1 MKYHELV
8 NQYADDAQHIH
19 ALMSARCVA
28 ENDEIDDEFFD
39 MLNEEGYEVVWGVVH
54 GDDEESR

>member
-19 ALMSARCVA
+19 ALMSARGVT

-39 MLNEEGYEVVWGVVH
+39 VLDEEGYMVV
-54 GDDEESR
+54 